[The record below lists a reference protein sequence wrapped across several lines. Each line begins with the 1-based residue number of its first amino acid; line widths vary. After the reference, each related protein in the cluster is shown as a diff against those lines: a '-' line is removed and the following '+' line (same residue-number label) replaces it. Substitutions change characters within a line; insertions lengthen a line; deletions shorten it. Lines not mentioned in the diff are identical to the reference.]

1 MLLIIRKSSLSCL
14 LVSEVDIYLK
24 YANKTLYAKT
34 PFVRSEFSIKFQ
46 LDCHGF
52 LHLFQGSLIDG
63 TVFHSSFERGDPIE
77 FEIYRGQVIKG

>member
-34 PFVRSEFSIKFQ
+34 PFVKSEFSKKF
-46 LDCHGF
+46 
-52 LHLFQGSLIDG
+52 
-63 TVFHSSFERGDPIE
+63 
-77 FEIYRGQVIKG
+77 

>member
-1 MLLIIRKSSLSCL
+1 MLLIIRKISLSCL

-52 LHLFQGSLIDG
+52 LHLLQGSLTDG
-63 TVFHSSFERGDPIE
+63 TVFHSSFERRDTIE
-77 FEIYRGQVIKG
+77 FEIYSGQVIKV